1 MMFAD
6 EGDAKRVLDVL
17 PKRFAKYG
25 LTLHPE
31 KTKMVAFERPD
42 RPSRIRDRGEGAGPA
57 RPETFDFLGFTPLHP
72 PLGQKPRWASLG
84 SGW

>member
-17 PKRFAKYG
+17 PKRFAKYR

-42 RPSRIRDRGEGAGPA
+42 RPSRIRDRG
-57 RPETFDFLGFTPLHP
+57 
-72 PLGQKPRWASLG
+72 
-84 SGW
+84 